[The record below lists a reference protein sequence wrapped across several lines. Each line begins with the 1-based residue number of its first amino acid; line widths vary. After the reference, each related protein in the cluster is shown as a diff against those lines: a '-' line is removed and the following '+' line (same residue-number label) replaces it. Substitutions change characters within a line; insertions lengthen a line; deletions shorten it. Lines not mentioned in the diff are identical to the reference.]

1 MSFQLNEE
9 FQKCLE
15 RFPELK
21 DVNLIVE
28 KSEELAGAEGRIG
41 NKRVVIL
48 FVPKILKDKPKS
60 LVPIIY
66 HELSHMVNK
75 ENPDKVFF
83 ERADEDSK
91 RLWKLLQ
98 NAKTISCKVEEM
110 KNVF

>member
-1 MSFQLNEE
+1 MSNYLLNEE

-21 DVNLIVE
+21 DVELMVE
-28 KSEELAGAEGRIG
+28 ESQELAGAEGRLG
-41 NKRVVIL
+41 NRRVVIL
-48 FVPKILKDKPKS
+48 YVPKILKDKPKC

-66 HELSHMVNK
+66 HELSHMIDK

-91 RLWKLLQ
+91 RLWILLQ
-98 NAKTISCKVEEM
+98 NAKALNCQIER
-110 KNVF
+110 